1 MHRICIVSSMRT
13 TLDLNKSLI
22 EEALRLTGTKTKKA
36 VIEAGLRELIHAE
49 KVNLFINARGSI
61 SDLIITADDVRRW
74 RDQEESIIEIASVN
88 EPSNT

>member
-49 KVNLFINARGSI
+49 KVKRSI
-61 SDLIITADDVRRW
+61 AL
-74 RDQEESIIEIASVN
+74 N
-88 EPSNT
+88 GH

>member
-1 MHRICIVSSMRT
+1 MQ
-13 TLDLNKSLI
+13 
-22 EEALRLTGTKTKKA
+22 KKLK
-36 VIEAGLRELIHAE
+36 AGLRELIHAE

-61 SDLIITADDVRRW
+61 SDLTITADDVRRW

>member
-1 MHRICIVSSMRT
+1 MHRICIVLSMRT

-36 VIEAGLRELIHAE
+36 VI
-49 KVNLFINARGSI
+49 ARGSI
-61 SDLIITADDVRRW
+61 SDLTITADDVRRW

>member
-1 MHRICIVSSMRT
+1 MHKICIILSMRT

-36 VIEAGLRELIHAE
+36 VIEAGSRELIHAE
-49 KVNLFINARGSI
+49 KVKLFINARGSI
-61 SDLIITADDVRRW
+61 SDLTITADDVRRW